1 VIAPLDVMNLDVT
14 HNDERF
20 HELVNQVRTQADLTD
35 TDRASVALES
45 VLFCITRRLAGDEVA
60 ELLERL
66 PAPVRERFPEEPEAD
81 RSVDR
86 QYVEEELARR
96 LDVDSAAARQIA
108 SAVRRVLETSEAVTP
123 SILRELSAIA

>member
-1 VIAPLDVMNLDVT
+1 MDLDAT
-14 HNDERF
+14 HKDERF
-20 HELVNQVRTQADLTD
+20 KNLVNQVRTQADLTD
-35 TDRASVALES
+35 ADRASIALES

-66 PAPVRERFPEEPEAD
+66 PEPVRERFPEEPEAD
-81 RSVDR
+81 QSVDR

-108 SAVRRVLETSEAVTP
+108 TAVRRALETSEAVTP
-123 SILRELSAIA
+123 AILRELRAIA

>member
-1 VIAPLDVMNLDVT
+1 MNLEA
-14 HNDERF
+14 NQKDERF
-20 HELVNQVRTQADLTD
+20 HDLVNQVRTHADLTD
-35 TDRASVALES
+35 TDRASIALES

-66 PAPVRERFPEEPEAD
+66 PEPVRDRFPEEPEAD

-86 QYVEEELARR
+86 RYVEEELARR

-108 SAVRRVLETSEAVTP
+108 TAVRRVLETSETATP
-123 SILRELSAIA
+123 AILRELRAIA

>member
-1 VIAPLDVMNLDVT
+1 MNLDAT
-14 HNDERF
+14 QKQKDERF
-20 HELVNQVRTQADLTD
+20 HELVNQVRTRADLTD
-35 TDRASVALES
+35 TDRASIALES
-45 VLFCITRRLAGDEVA
+45 VLFCITRRLAGDEVT

-66 PAPVRERFPEEPEAD
+66 PEPVRERFPEEPEAD

-108 SAVRRVLETSEAVTP
+108 TAIRGVLEKSEAATP
-123 SILRELSAIA
+123 AILRELRAIA

>member
-1 VIAPLDVMNLDVT
+1 MNLEAT
-14 HNDERF
+14 QKDERF
-20 HELVNQVRTQADLTD
+20 HDLVNQVRTHADLTD
-35 TDRASVALES
+35 ADRASIALES

-66 PAPVRERFPEEPEAD
+66 PEPVRERFPEEPEAD

-86 QYVEEELARR
+86 RYVEEELARR

-108 SAVRRVLETSEAVTP
+108 TAVRRVLETSEAATP
-123 SILRELSAIA
+123 AILRELRVIA